1 MIKKYFD
8 KRNTL
13 YGEQIIK
20 ALEKRGF
27 EAYYCVDCV
36 SARDKALSLIP
47 KTHSVSW
54 GGSMTLSE
62 IGLLQ
67 ALASEGYNIIDRDE
81 AKTPAERT
89 EMMKRS
95 LTADTFLMSS
105 NAITEDGMLLNVD
118 GRGNRVAALTFGPE
132 NVIVV
137 VGINKVVRNID
148 DAVYRIKTTA
158 APLNMARFEGLET
171 PCKLTGKCAECTSAD
186 CICAHWVVTRLCRP
200 AKRIK
205 VILVGEELGF

>member
-8 KRNTL
+8 LRNSL
-13 YGEQIIK
+13 YGEQIV
-20 ALEKRGF
+20 ASLEKRGF
-27 EAYYCVDCV
+27 EAYYCND
-36 SARDKALSLIP
+36 SQAALDKALSLIP

-67 ALASEGYNIIDRDE
+67 ALASEGYNIIDRDK

-105 NAITEDGMLLNVD
+105 NAITEWLRLLSV
-118 GRGNRVAALTFGPE
+118 P
-132 NVIVV
+132 
-137 VGINKVVRNID
+137 K
-148 DAVYRIKTTA
+148 
-158 APLNMARFEGLET
+158 M
-171 PCKLTGKCAECTSAD
+171 S
-186 CICAHWVVTRLCRP
+186 
-200 AKRIK
+200 
-205 VILVGEELGF
+205 